1 MNWAYFVALNIKAYM
16 KKFFSIL
23 LGCVLATQASAQ
35 QAYFLSNPSL
45 TPDGQT
51 VIFSFEGD
59 LWTAALN
66 KGDAKRLTAMEGNE
80 INPRVSPDGQWI
92 AFTGY
97 QYGNADIFVMPINGG
112 AIRQITFHSA
122 QDVVTSWS
130 WDSKYIYFNSNRASY
145 AAGYKIALAGGTPV
159 SVFGHNFFLYDHNLV
174 EYPNTREI
182 YFSDTW
188 ESLNQAQ
195 RKRYK
200 GPFNPDI
207 QSYNF
212 ATKEYKKY
220 TTWEGK
226 DFDVTIDKKGHVYFI
241 SDEYNGEYN
250 LYTLKDGKKDRL
262 TKFSTS
268 IKYPQVNADGGTIV
282 FEKDY
287 QLWSYDVASGKA
299 KKLNI
304 EVYRNDVLVQDQ
316 DFDVKRQISNFD
328 VSPDGEKLAFVSR
341 GELFAGDVEGKFIQQ
356 IKRGNAERVSEVKW
370 MKDNKTLLFSQTWNG
385 YENWFTIAA
394 DGKENEKQLTQ
405 DKMNNRG
412 LTMNE
417 KRTMAVFKTGRN
429 EIRLMDLKT
438 MKSEVIVNDELWW
451 GSRSATPG
459 FSPNDEYILFTAY
472 RNFEEDILIYNIKEK
487 KTINLTNTGVSETTP
502 IWSPDEKYIYF
513 TSQRS
518 QPSFPFGAPDAKVY
532 RLALYKFDEPFKAD
546 KYNDLFKEEKPDTSA
561 KKDKE
566 EEKTKNIIIDTDH
579 LMERVEQVSPYAG
592 TQSLR
597 GVYQQGDKTIVLY
610 FSNHDGSRG
619 ALWKTEYEPFERPKT
634 TKIGGTDNAY
644 NFEIVQEKRKMFTLF
659 NGTIYTLN
667 LMGGKVSPIDI
678 SYTFRRNLSEEFEQM
693 FYEAWAHMEENY
705 YDGNF
710 HGLNWEKTKE
720 YYQQFLPY
728 LNNRS
733 DLRIML
739 NDMLGELNSSHQGFS
754 SYGRE
759 ERIDRRHQTME
770 TGIQFEDEKPY
781 TVKRIIR
788 RSAADVQDID
798 IQPGD
803 VLVKVNGA
811 TVDPQKDRN
820 IYFTQPSLD
829 DAIQLTFDRKGEMLN
844 VRIHPQSSVVDDLY
858 DEWIDKNQQRV
869 DAKSHGR
876 IAYSYMKNM
885 GQESLN
891 DFLIDMTEELNKKEA
906 LILDLRFNTGGNVHD
921 KVLQFLS
928 QRSYL
933 QWKFRNGK
941 MAKQPNYAPS
951 DKPIVL
957 LINEQSLS
965 DAEMTTQGFKA
976 LKLGTII
983 GNATYRWIIFTSSIR
998 LVDGSSIRMPAW
1010 GCYSLDGKDL
1020 ESTGVTPDIL
1030 VINSFEDRL
1039 NNQDPQ
1045 LDKAIEVILNKLK

>member
-1 MNWAYFVALNIKAYM
+1 
-16 KKFFSIL
+16 
-23 LGCVLATQASAQ
+23 
-35 QAYFLSNPSL
+35 
-45 TPDGQT
+45 
-51 VIFSFEGD
+51 
-59 LWTAALN
+59 
-66 KGDAKRLTAMEGNE
+66 
-80 INPRVSPDGQWI
+80 
-92 AFTGY
+92 
-97 QYGNADIFVMPINGG
+97 
-112 AIRQITFHSA
+112 
-122 QDVVTSWS
+122 
-130 WDSKYIYFNSNRASY
+130 
-145 AAGYKIALAGGTPV
+145 
-159 SVFGHNFFLYDHNLV
+159 LYDHNLV

-518 QPSFPFGAPDAKVY
+518 
-532 RLALYKFDEPFKAD
+532 
-546 KYNDLFKEEKPDTSA
+546 
-561 KKDKE
+561 
-566 EEKTKNIIIDTDH
+566 
-579 LMERVEQVSPYAG
+579 
-592 TQSLR
+592 
-597 GVYQQGDKTIVLY
+597 
-610 FSNHDGSRG
+610 
-619 ALWKTEYEPFERPKT
+619 
-634 TKIGGTDNAY
+634 
-644 NFEIVQEKRKMFTLF
+644 
-659 NGTIYTLN
+659 
-667 LMGGKVSPIDI
+667 
-678 SYTFRRNLSEEFEQM
+678 
-693 FYEAWAHMEENY
+693 
-705 YDGNF
+705 
-710 HGLNWEKTKE
+710 
-720 YYQQFLPY
+720 
-728 LNNRS
+728 
-733 DLRIML
+733 
-739 NDMLGELNSSHQGFS
+739 
-754 SYGRE
+754 
-759 ERIDRRHQTME
+759 
-770 TGIQFEDEKPY
+770 
-781 TVKRIIR
+781 
-788 RSAADVQDID
+788 
-798 IQPGD
+798 
-803 VLVKVNGA
+803 
-811 TVDPQKDRN
+811 
-820 IYFTQPSLD
+820 
-829 DAIQLTFDRKGEMLN
+829 
-844 VRIHPQSSVVDDLY
+844 
-858 DEWIDKNQQRV
+858 
-869 DAKSHGR
+869 
-876 IAYSYMKNM
+876 
-885 GQESLN
+885 
-891 DFLIDMTEELNKKEA
+891 
-906 LILDLRFNTGGNVHD
+906 
-921 KVLQFLS
+921 
-928 QRSYL
+928 
-933 QWKFRNGK
+933 
-941 MAKQPNYAPS
+941 
-951 DKPIVL
+951 
-957 LINEQSLS
+957 
-965 DAEMTTQGFKA
+965 
-976 LKLGTII
+976 
-983 GNATYRWIIFTSSIR
+983 
-998 LVDGSSIRMPAW
+998 
-1010 GCYSLDGKDL
+1010 
-1020 ESTGVTPDIL
+1020 
-1030 VINSFEDRL
+1030 
-1039 NNQDPQ
+1039 
-1045 LDKAIEVILNKLK
+1045 